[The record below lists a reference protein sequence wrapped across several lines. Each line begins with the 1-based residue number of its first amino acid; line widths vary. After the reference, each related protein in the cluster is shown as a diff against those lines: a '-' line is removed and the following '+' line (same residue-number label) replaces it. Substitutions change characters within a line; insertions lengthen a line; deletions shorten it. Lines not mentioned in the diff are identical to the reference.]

1 MNMSSNSMV
10 PISSFLSSS
19 SSSSSFCSTSI
30 VPSNDY
36 ERPDISSIQVLVV
49 SINNYITELL
59 GNAEARSSL
68 HLICTSKLKYQK
80 QEFFKFDEQSVLA
93 NFYWGINS
101 IESAIQT
108 KMLEETDSRLR
119 KSEQMLQVPALLDKQ
134 DFTAGV
140 PNRHLVCCS
149 YFYLSVV
156 SNLQKDEWQAALY
169 FIQALLVY
177 PKLVRTALAPRLC
190 ESIIPSR
197 PVDEKKEII
206 RERSLGSTYLVAS
219 EEDDY
224 SDQIRQMARS
234 YKDWLIYYQV
244 MSYGRTPRW
253 HCGCRD
259 IPSRDRKSQYKTH
272 TIPASSES
280 LSSIEQ
286 GQLSM
291 RNYYNVHPLDPHDV
305 IDQMVE
311 KPKASAEVP
320 EYEDHR
326 NPSIRCLKEL
336 VQESQ
341 SDATASV
348 GSWYDDSFYESD
360 MEADMDGTKCSG
372 RIPTINAVDRRPEV
386 CDQKVQSPCSTS
398 EPELTALSLPC
409 APKNPM
415 PNIEAIS
422 ELSATIMQDRDKKS
436 YTIRN
441 IHADKESNQTLNP
454 HKFLFFDHIAS
465 STSLQKHR
473 ITLTNHQG
481 SHARDIQNSSSWKSF
496 NKVSSHSGKDSTSE
510 LLGIFEKTI
519 PKLCFFG
526 GLGKSDDDY
535 AEEVAKFYKMLNN
548 KTEIKYGM
556 FKDVILD
563 QLLAGIS
570 TSKEER
576 VIRASVS
583 ILTAI
588 ISANKSAIEDIK
600 KKGLQLHV
608 LASALKQNVHEAA
621 ILIYLIN
628 PSPGEIKTLEI
639 LPALVEVVCTPGSY
653 KGGMASLLPTPP
665 GASLKIIEVL
675 VTAFDYTTNN
685 KHLAAISSPCII
697 SRLLDVA
704 RTNNLNEF
712 LSLATV
718 LIKCMQFDG
727 QCRKY
732 ILQFTPVT
740 RFILLLQSN
749 KNHDKFIALEF
760 FHEILRIPR
769 SSAISL
775 LQKIQKEGSTD
786 IMHKLMDCLQQL
798 QPEYQLLAANVLLQL
813 DTMNNSPGR
822 SVFGEEAMKVVRK
835 HLASEEGSS
844 MQLLS
849 AYILS
854 NLGGTYAWTGEPYT
868 VAWLVKKTGLA
879 SPYHCNMLRNF
890 NWLDKS
896 LQDAFTDSWCSRI
909 SRSIIN
915 IGNPIFH
922 ALEKGLKSKIRI
934 VSRACLITIAW
945 LGCEITKCPDG
956 IRNSAC
962 EILLSGIEQ
971 FLHPGLE
978 LEDRLLACLC
988 IYNYASGKGMQK
1000 VIYFSEGVKESLRR
1014 LSSITW
1020 MAEELHKVINYY
1032 QPNKSRISCVHTQI
1046 MESGLKCNGAVCA
1059 LIYYKGLL
1067 YSGYSDGSI
1076 KVWDIKG
1083 QSAMLVWNMK
1093 EHKKAVTCFSLFE
1106 PGDSLL
1112 SGSVDK
1118 TIRVWQ
1124 IIHRKLECIEVI
1136 AVKEPVQHM
1145 DAYGEMIFVVTHGH
1159 GLKVFDESRTVKE
1172 IGKNKNVKC
1181 MRVFQEKIYVG
1192 CTNSSIQEF
1201 STTNDRK
1208 HEIKARA
1215 KGWKSQKKPVNSI
1228 VAYKDWLYCAGATVE
1243 GSSFKEWRRQCKPQ
1257 MSIAIDKGDHVLA
1270 MGVVEDFIYL
1280 NCSSSTHYI
1289 QIWLRETH
1297 KKLGRISAGS
1307 RITSLLTA
1315 NDMVLCGTESG
1326 LIKGWIPL

>member
-1 MNMSSNSMV
+1 
-10 PISSFLSSS
+10 
-19 SSSSSFCSTSI
+19 
-30 VPSNDY
+30 
-36 ERPDISSIQVLVV
+36 
-49 SINNYITELL
+49 
-59 GNAEARSSL
+59 
-68 HLICTSKLKYQK
+68 
-80 QEFFKFDEQSVLA
+80 
-93 NFYWGINS
+93 
-101 IESAIQT
+101 
-108 KMLEETDSRLR
+108 
-119 KSEQMLQVPALLDKQ
+119 
-134 DFTAGV
+134 
-140 PNRHLVCCS
+140 
-149 YFYLSVV
+149 
-156 SNLQKDEWQAALY
+156 
-169 FIQALLVY
+169 
-177 PKLVRTALAPRLC
+177 
-190 ESIIPSR
+190 
-197 PVDEKKEII
+197 
-206 RERSLGSTYLVAS
+206 
-219 EEDDY
+219 
-224 SDQIRQMARS
+224 
-234 YKDWLIYYQV
+234 
-244 MSYGRTPRW
+244 
-253 HCGCRD
+253 
-259 IPSRDRKSQYKTH
+259 
-272 TIPASSES
+272 
-280 LSSIEQ
+280 
-286 GQLSM
+286 
-291 RNYYNVHPLDPHDV
+291 
-305 IDQMVE
+305 MVE

-415 PNIEAIS
+415 PNIEAIT
-422 ELSATIMQDRDKKS
+422 ELSAAIMQDRDKKS
-436 YTIRN
+436 NTIRN

-496 NKVSSHSGKDSTSE
+496 NKVCSHSEKDSTSE

-519 PKLCFFG
+519 PKLCFFR
-526 GLGKSDDDY
+526 GLGKSDEDY

-548 KTEIKYGM
+548 KTEVKYGM

-822 SVFGEEAMKVVRK
+822 SVFREEAMKVVRK

-868 VAWLVKKTGLA
+868 VAWLVKKAALA

-1032 QPNKSRISCVHTQI
+1032 QPKKSQRISCVHTQI
-1046 MESGLKCNGAVCA
+1046 MEAGLKCNGAVCA

-1181 MRVFQEKIYVG
+1181 MRVLQEKIYVG

-1201 STTNDRK
+1201 SSTNDRK

-1215 KGWKSQKKPVNSI
+1215 KGWKSKKKPVNSI

-1243 GSSFKEWRRQCKPQ
+1243 GSSFKEWRRECKPQ

-1270 MGVVEDFIYL
+1270 MGIVEDFIYL